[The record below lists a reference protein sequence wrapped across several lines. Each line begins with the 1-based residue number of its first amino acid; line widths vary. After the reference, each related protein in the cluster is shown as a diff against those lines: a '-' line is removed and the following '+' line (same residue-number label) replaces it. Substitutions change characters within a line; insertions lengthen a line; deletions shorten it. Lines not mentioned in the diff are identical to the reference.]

1 MTSLSAS
8 FSSHLSRWS
17 ASVFTIM
24 LLFAIGA
31 PPTLAQDNG
40 GSQASKKEQTK
51 QLKKN
56 YAEGA
61 EAGNNGN
68 YEMAATKFE
77 AALQLAKQLELGSTT
92 QKIQSNLV
100 SSLKSAGS
108 QALKNEDYASA
119 LTHFEKVLEYT
130 DQDPGVYHNRGLA
143 LINMDST
150 RTALQSMQ
158 TAIQVGNETGNTK
171 VAGLATERIRDHFL
185 NKASTALSA
194 ENPSSA
200 KIDTALTTLDEMR
213 NYVNPSAQTLFYR
226 SLALFEQGDYQDAV
240 STAQKGLEMH
250 QGSRSDAAKY
260 HFVIAESQM
269 DLGNKQSACETF
281 KNAAFGDYKARA
293 EHYLENE
300 CKN

>member
-1 MTSLSAS
+1 MTSFSAS

-17 ASVFTIM
+17 TSVFTVM
-24 LLFAIGA
+24 LLLAMGLS
-31 PPTLAQDNG
+31 PTLAQDNG
-40 GSQASKKEQTK
+40 GSQANKKELTN
-51 QLKKN
+51 QLKQS

-61 EAGNNGN
+61 KAGNNGN

-77 AALQLAKQLELGSTT
+77 EALQLAQQLELGSTT

-108 QALKNEDYASA
+108 QALKNEDYAAA

-130 DQDPGVYHNRGLA
+130 EEDPGVYHNRGLA

-150 RTALQSMQ
+150 ETALQSMQ

-194 ENPSSA
+194 QNPSPDKIEAALSA
-200 KIDTALTTLDEMR
+200 LDEMR
-213 NYVNPSAQTLFYR
+213 NYVDSNAETLFYR
-226 SLALFEQGDYQDAV
+226 SLALFERGDYETAI
-240 STAQKGLEMH
+240 STAQQGLEMH

-281 KNAAFGDYKARA
+281 QSAAFGDYKARA
-293 EHYLENE
+293 EHYLKNE
-300 CKN
+300 CEN